1 MIIVSNILQAK
12 EGFNLLMSVFLFLF
26 FVLQAERSLKGFL
39 FQLVFERHIKITSW
53 GDSGSLI
60 CVLVYNI
67 NGPFPY
73 VEF

>member
-12 EGFNLLMSVFLFLF
+12 EGFNLLMSVFFLF
-26 FVLQAERSLKGFL
+26 FVLQAEKSLKGFL
-39 FQLVFERHIKITSW
+39 SQLVFERHIKITSW

-67 NGPFPY
+67 NGLFPY

>member
-1 MIIVSNILQAK
+1 
-12 EGFNLLMSVFLFLF
+12 MSVFFLF
-26 FVLQAERSLKGFL
+26 FVFLQAEKSLKDFL

-67 NGPFPY
+67 NGLFPY

>member
-12 EGFNLLMSVFLFLF
+12 EGFNLLMSVFF
-26 FVLQAERSLKGFL
+26 FFFLQAEKSLKGFL

-67 NGPFPY
+67 NGLFPY

>member
-12 EGFNLLMSVFLFLF
+12 EGFNLLMSVFFCFLF
-26 FVLQAERSLKGFL
+26 FLQAEKSLKGFL

-67 NGPFPY
+67 NGLFPY

>member
-1 MIIVSNILQAK
+1 
-12 EGFNLLMSVFLFLF
+12 MSVFMFLF

-67 NGPFPY
+67 NGPLPY